1 MDSPVVV
8 WGLILLCL
16 VLSALFSGIEI
27 AFLSSNKLRL
37 ELDRAS
43 SSLVDRLVQ
52 YYLHRPND
60 FIAATLVGN
69 NVVLVVY
76 GMLMAKV
83 LAQPLSHVAHDDFSL
98 LLLQTLISTFIVLIL
113 AEFLP
118 KAICKRYPNTFLR
131 LLVLP
136 HALFYFL
143 FYPVS
148 RATTWL
154 AVRLIHLITGRTIA
168 ESRALP
174 VFGRNDLNQLVGEV
188 GGGSPDACDAD
199 EQELKFFRNALEFG
213 DTKLRDCLVPRTEIV
228 AMEINTPMEELL
240 DKFVETS
247 FSRIPIFRGN
257 VDNIVGYV
265 NAKNLFKHPESIES
279 VLRAVEFVPETMQAR
294 KLLSRFIKTSL
305 SMAIVV
311 DEFGG
316 TAGLVTIED
325 LLEEIFGEINDE
337 HDTSSIIM
345 RRVAEGEYLLS
356 GRAEVEEVNERFGLQ
371 LPESESYDTV
381 AGFILAHHPD
391 IPEQNDVVAIEHFS
405 FRILRVHS
413 GRIVTVRLSVG
424 L

>member
-1 MDSPVVV
+1 MLV
-8 WGLILLCL
+8 WGIVALCL

-37 ELDRAS
+37 ELVRTS
-43 SSLVDRLVQ
+43 SSLVGRIIQ

-60 FIAATLVGN
+60 FLAATLVGN

-76 GMLMAKV
+76 GILMAKV
-83 LAQPLSHVAHDDFSL
+83 LEPVLMPVHHDPFAL
-98 LLLQTLISTFIVLIL
+98 MVGQTLISTFIVLIL

-118 KAICKRYPNTFLR
+118 KVICKRYPNTFLR

-136 HALFYFL
+136 HVLFYFL

-148 RATTWL
+148 RAATWL
-154 AVRLIHLITGRTIA
+154 AVRLIRLLTGRTIA
-168 ESRALP
+168 ESRAMP

-188 GGGSPDACDAD
+188 GAPSADAGGAD

-213 DTKLRDCLVPRTEIV
+213 DTKLRDCLVPRTDIV
-228 AMEINTPMEELL
+228 AMGIDTPLEELL
-240 DKFVETS
+240 DKFVETN
-247 FSRIPIFRGN
+247 FSRIPIYRGS

-265 NAKNLFKHPESIES
+265 NAKNLFKHPASIES

-337 HDTSSIIM
+337 HDTSSIIL
-345 RRVAEGEYLLS
+345 RQTAEGEYLLS
-356 GRAEVEEVNERFGLQ
+356 GRAEVGVVNERFGLQ

-391 IPEQNDVVAIEHFS
+391 IPEQNDVVQIDRFS
-405 FRILRVHS
+405 FRVLRVHS

-424 L
+424 R